1 MRKVFLACL
10 FLLVTVSQICCGNS
24 TNNDDNVQPIVP
36 PVVTE
41 PGILNVTT
49 DVSSPATGNIA
60 QASDQVLTTWAFEVK
75 GEAAKITSTTITLD
89 GTIAALLVTNA
100 KIVDETGTVV
110 AGPKALTAPLTTVT
124 FSEIYIV
131 PIGTHKFTFKLD
143 VLPSALNGSNVSAGI
158 AAPNLDI
165 ASTGMTSG
173 MNTAISTDPAAGNLQ
188 TVLGVALIVTTLAQ
202 PAARDVSVGAQNFV
216 WATASLDATASGENV
231 RVSAVVVQDSFTSI
245 VPGAD
250 FREIQN
256 VSIWADLTSAS
267 SARGDDYE
275 TKVSNIEQPAA
286 GVTPAAKAIN
296 LTQVITVPKGTFVK
310 IAVIGDLSALG
321 DTVTPNRH
329 TLNISAVTA
338 FGLSTGNI
346 PAVIYA
352 GAGQQMTNM
361 GAGALNLSIDA
372 SSPAK
377 KILISGQ
384 QKITVATLKL
394 QANNVEDQDLDQV
407 KITDNG
413 AGVVSG
419 NWYLYSNSRSDG
431 GSTADPIAIAPGG
444 VTANFLFSDN
454 TVTIPANGG
463 VILTVK
469 TDVAPVDGITV
480 TNSMFLQV
488 ITALVTDVQSTGKS
502 SDAIIN
508 PIATV
513 AGAIHVAMAS
523 RPYFSLNASSPSGA
537 LVPGANTLLAI
548 FNVGA
553 DTADEVDFL
562 NAATNVSGV
571 QNLIK
576 VNVSSNCTG
585 AGAAGV
591 TLKDESG
598 NQLDTQAVLICGV
611 GAVTQVAFAP
621 GNTNNLAVA
630 AGTTKK
636 LYIYGNTTGATG
648 SGDNIQLY
656 LSDSADANMDFA
668 IGGCGNFAEA
678 QTIFRGS
685 IYANALSR

>member
-1 MRKVFLACL
+1 MKKVFWVGLV
-10 FLLVTVSQICCGNS
+10 LLVAVSNICCGDT
-24 TNNDDNVQPIVP
+24 TNYYVQQSIFP
-36 PVVTE
+36 PVVGDT
-41 PGILNVTT
+41 GLLNVTT
-49 DVSSPATGNIA
+49 DVSSPATGKIT
-60 QASDQVLTTWAFEVK
+60 QASEQALTTWAFEVS

-89 GTIAALLVTNA
+89 GTISALSVTNA
-100 KIVDETGTVV
+100 KIVDEAGYVV
-110 AGPKALTAPLTTVT
+110 AGPKVITAPLATVT
-124 FSEIYIV
+124 FTETYIV
-131 PIGTHKFTFKLD
+131 PIGIHKFTFKLD
-143 VLPSALNGSNVSAGI
+143 VLPSAINGSNVSARI

-165 ASTGMTSG
+165 ASTGMTTG
-173 MNTAISTDPAAGNLQ
+173 DNTTISTDPAAGNLQ
-188 TVLGVALIVTTLAQ
+188 TVLGVALTVTTLTQ
-202 PAARDVSVGAQNFV
+202 PAARDVSVGTQNFV
-216 WATASLDATASGENV
+216 WATASLDATASGEDV
-231 RVSAVVVQDSFTSI
+231 RVSAVIVQDSFTSV

-267 SARGDDYE
+267 SSRGDAYE
-275 TKVSNIEQPAA
+275 TKVSNNEQPAA
-286 GVTPAAKAIN
+286 GVTPASKAIN
-296 LTQVITVPKGTFVK
+296 LTQVITVPKGNFVK
-310 IAVIGDLSALG
+310 IAVVGDLSVLG
-321 DTVTPNRH
+321 NTVTPNRH
-329 TLNISAVTA
+329 TLNVSAVTA
-338 FGLSTGNI
+338 SGKTTGNV
-346 PAVIYA
+346 PSVIYA
-352 GAGQQMTNM
+352 GAGQQMTVT
-361 GAGALNLSIDA
+361 GAGVLALSLDA
-372 SSPAK
+372 SSPVK
-377 KILISGQ
+377 QILISGQ

-413 AGVVSG
+413 AGVVSS

-444 VTANFLFSDN
+444 VTANFQLSDN
-454 TVTIPANGG
+454 TVTIPANGSI
-463 VILTVK
+463 VLTVK
-469 TDVAPVDGITV
+469 TDVAPVDGVTV
-480 TNSMFLQV
+480 TNNMLLQV
-488 ITALVTDVQSTGKS
+488 TTALVTDVQSTGKS
-502 SDAIIN
+502 SGAIIN
-508 PIATV
+508 PISTV

-523 RPYFSLNASSPSGA
+523 RPYFSLNASSPSGS
-537 LVPGANTLLAI
+537 LVPSMNSLLAI
-548 FNVGA
+548 FNVAA
-553 DTADEVDFL
+553 DAADEVDFL
-562 NAATNVSGV
+562 NVATNLSGV

-621 GNTNNLAVA
+621 GNTNNLAIA

-668 IGGCGNFAEA
+668 IGGSGNFAEA